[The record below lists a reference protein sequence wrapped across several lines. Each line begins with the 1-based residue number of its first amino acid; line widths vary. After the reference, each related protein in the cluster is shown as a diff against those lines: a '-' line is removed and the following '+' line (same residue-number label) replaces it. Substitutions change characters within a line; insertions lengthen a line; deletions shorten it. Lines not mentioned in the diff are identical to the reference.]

1 MIVEFLTNLGIW
13 NWLVL
18 GLVLLML
25 EILAPGIFFIWFGLA
40 ALVTGALAFLLA
52 SSAAG
57 FGWQLQTVVFL
68 VLAVLFALAGRRFFG
83 SRSDDSDDPLLN
95 RRGQQLVGQ
104 RATLTEPIVNG
115 RGRIRMND
123 TMWRVKGP
131 DLPAGT
137 EVRVVGFDPVS
148 LEMDVEGI
156 RE

>member
-1 MIVEFLTNLGIW
+1 MIVEFLTSLGIW

-18 GLVLLML
+18 GLALLML
-25 EILAPGIFFIWFGLA
+25 EILAPGIFFVWFGLA

-52 SSAAG
+52 AAG
-57 FGWQLQTVVFL
+57 FGWHAQIVVFL
-68 VLAVLFALAGRRFFG
+68 VLSVLFALAGRRFFG
-83 SRSDDSDDPLLN
+83 SSSDKSDDPLLN

-115 RGRIRMND
+115 RGRIRIND
-123 TMWRVKGP
+123 TMWRAKGP

-148 LEMDVEGI
+148 LEMDVKGI